1 MALIYRAH
9 FAFSKNPIVNS
20 KGLNTSA
27 IYGFLNTLLELLRKE
42 KPTHLAIAFDTK
54 APTFRKEIFNDYKA
68 NRERQPEDIQVAIP
82 IIKKLIKLMNSKLLE
97 KDGYEADDVI
107 GTIATQLSSKHNI
120 NIFMM
125 TPDKDFAQLV
135 SKNVFLYKPAF
146 MGRGVDILGEK
157 EVLDK
162 FKINRVDQVIDF
174 LGLQGDSV
182 DNIPGIPGVGPK
194 TAQKL
199 LKNFG
204 SVEGI
209 IKNKD
214 SISGS
219 VGNKIR
225 DNTEN
230 ALMSKKLVE
239 IARKYGA
246 EYVSH
251 GCTGKGNDQ
260 VRFDASIMTLSGD
273 GDSIKIIAPAREWG
287 MTRDEEKEYAAKAGL
302 ELREVGDNNRVYSI
316 DRNLWGLAIEGE
328 DLEDTWIE
336 PPEDAFSWTSSVEN
350 APDKPEI
357 LELGFDKGIPVSL
370 DGKKLDGVTLIENL
384 NLIAGKHGIGRVDHL
399 ENRLVG
405 IKSREVYETPAAI
418 ILYNAISALETATL
432 SREQQRIK
440 SNLSKI
446 YSDLVYDGR
455 WFTLLRENIESFMNS
470 VQKFSSGEVKLKLYK
485 GNVTVIGRKSKFSLY
500 DYDMST
506 YSTTDTFN
514 HQSAEGFIDIYS
526 LPARIQAKKQKF
538 NDL

>member
-1 MALIYRAH
+1 MSKGKCVLAYSGGMDSTISVVWIKEKYDLDVITLTVDLGAGPEIEGVKEK
-9 FAFSKNPIVNS
+9 SKNA
-20 KGLNTSA
+20 GA
-27 IYGFLNTLLELLRKE
+27 I
-42 KPTHLAIAFDTK
+42 DS
-54 APTFRKEIFNDYKA
+54 
-68 NRERQPEDIQVAIP
+68 V
-82 IIKKLIKLMNSKLLE
+82 
-97 KDGYEADDVI
+97 
-107 GTIATQLSSKHNI
+107 
-120 NIFMM
+120 
-125 TPDKDFAQLV
+125 
-135 SKNVFLYKPAF
+135 
-146 MGRGVDILGEK
+146 
-157 EVLDK
+157 VLDVK
-162 FKINRVDQVIDF
+162 EEFVNEYVFPALKAGGMYEDVYA
-174 LGLQGDSV
+174 LS
-182 DNIPGIPGVGPK
+182 
-194 TAQKL
+194 TAL
-199 LKNFG
+199 A
-204 SVEGI
+204 
-209 IKNKD
+209 
-214 SISGS
+214 
-219 VGNKIR
+219 R
-225 DNTEN
+225 P
-230 ALMSKKLVE
+230 LMSKKLVE

-302 ELREVGDNNRVYSI
+302 ELREVGDNNKVYSI

-370 DGKKLDGVTLIENL
+370 DGKKLDGVSLIENL